1 MTELRIIRG
10 DATAEEI
17 AAVLLTLKNAS
28 RIQVLPEPA
37 HMSKWASPGS
47 QTRQR
52 PAVGANAWRLS
63 GWAQH

>member
-1 MTELRIIRG
+1 MTELRIIKG
-10 DATAEEI
+10 DATEEEI
-17 AAVLLTLKNAS
+17 AAILLTLKNVS

-47 QTRQR
+47 QTRTR
-52 PAVGANAWRLS
+52 PAVGPNAWRLS